1 MRRVIVLAVGLSA
14 AACAC
19 LASADRQARVDAQ
32 GVLRWCDGADEVAL
46 LGVNYYTP
54 FTIDF
59 AELSRLGL
67 DHRQVIRDDVAHFR
81 RLGLD
86 CIRVHCFDREFS
98 DAAGNL
104 VDNFHVELL
113 DALLDECRRSGIYA
127 VLTPIAW
134 WGAGHGTAGTDG
146 FSDRY
151 EMRQMTTDRQAWA
164 AQARF
169 LKQFAE
175 HVNRFTGRRYA
186 DDPVVLAF
194 ECINE
199 PLYPEGTPDSLVT
212 AYINALADAL
222 RASGTE
228 KPIYY
233 NSWAGRNAAA
243 GAARID
249 GVTGSNY
256 PTGLASGRALKGP
269 QLLRARGSSLRPD
282 AAIATKS
289 RMIYEFDAA
298 DVPGSHMYPS
308 MAKFFRSEGVQV
320 AAQFQ
325 YDPLPLAA
333 VNRNWMTHH
342 LNVVYTPGK
351 AISLAIAAE
360 VFRRV
365 PRGVPFGELP
375 GAAVFPPF
383 RSSGE
388 EDLSELVTTNVYLNS
403 NATATPAPDPGALTR
418 VWGCGTSPVVAC
430 GGSGA
435 YYLDRVSPGLWRLQL
450 YPDLFVVADPYSGT
464 GETKVCLLPG
474 PVGLTVRLPD
484 LGESFAVRAFD
495 GQAAGDRL
503 MRAERGAVALAP
515 GDYLLTR
522 SRWRPSAARQRL
534 AAEVAPRFV
543 APSVGVPAAP
553 LVRAEVPSQWR
564 AGCPVTLRAEA
575 ALATNVTV
583 RLASA
588 SGTVVS
594 LAMRPAGGRAFEAEV
609 PGAAFLPGVWCVS
622 FCAAGPSG
630 TAVVPD
636 ERTLDAGWAHA
647 PGPAVPLLAIPGPD
661 GAAPGL
667 EVVRRGV
674 RAAEA
679 RVVGGRAPGARAVRL
694 RVEGAGEEAVS
705 GFTLP
710 FVTPDRRVD
719 APCGG
724 LRVVARA
731 GDEGAKVELGFRMR
745 NGQGL
750 GCNLN
755 LGAGW
760 NEVLVPNSEL
770 VPLWGLPSRDAFNW
784 RDVTQVSALTGAWLM
799 KGGGSDRCTFD
810 LEAAEWVRLERAF
823 ELRAVGGTQPWSLF
837 DADAWLRVPL
847 WSVPL
852 KRWRVSDAGGRPAV
866 HFGVA
871 GFDGERDCVSV
882 RMACDGE
889 PFAKL
894 WQADGERAVVH
905 VRARAAHPDTTAF
918 ELAFIEKDG
927 VPWGTVVPLTPEWR
941 TVRIPVRELKLFT
954 QWGKEHAAHAGPHLR
969 LSHLSAVN
977 VCFGKWLFREKAGEP
992 HAFEIAEIGIS
1003 AE

>member
-1 MRRVIVLAVGLSA
+1 
-14 AACAC
+14 
-19 LASADRQARVDAQ
+19 
-32 GVLRWCDGADEVAL
+32 
-46 LGVNYYTP
+46 
-54 FTIDF
+54 
-59 AELSRLGL
+59 
-67 DHRQVIRDDVAHFR
+67 
-81 RLGLD
+81 
-86 CIRVHCFDREFS
+86 
-98 DAAGNL
+98 
-104 VDNFHVELL
+104 
-113 DALLDECRRSGIYA
+113 

-134 WGAGHGTAGTDG
+134 WGAGHGTAKTAG

-269 QLLRARGSSLRPD
+269 RLLRARGSSLRPD

-308 MAKFFRSEGVQV
+308 IAKFFRSEGVQV

-484 LGESFAVRAFD
+484 LGESFAVQAFD

-522 SRWRPSAARQRL
+522 SRWRPSTARQRL
-534 AAEVAPRFV
+534 AAEVAPRFCG
-543 APSVGVPAAP
+543 A
-553 LVRAEVPSQWR
+553 VRRR
-564 AGCPVTLRAEA
+564 AGRASRAGRGSEPVAGGLSCDAPRRGGFGHERDRP
-575 ALATNVTV
+575 V
-583 RLASA
+583 ASA

-594 LAMRPAGGRAFEAEV
+594 LAMRPAGAARSRQRCPARRFFLACGAFPFVRRAPPGR
-609 PGAAFLPGVWCVS
+609 PLCRM
-622 FCAAGPSG
+622 SG
-630 TAVVPD
+630 RWT
-636 ERTLDAGWAHA
+636 
-647 PGPAVPLLAIPGPD
+647 PD
-661 GAAPGL
+661 GRMRLGRLCRFGDTRPGRCGAWAGGGAP
-667 EVVRRGV
+667 RRAGCGGP
-674 RAAEA
+674 R
-679 RVVGGRAPGARAVRL
+679 VGGRAPGARAVRL

-710 FVTPDRRVD
+710 FVTPDRGWMR
-719 APCGG
+719 
-724 LRVVARA
+724 RA
-731 GDEGAKVELGFRMR
+731 GA
-745 NGQGL
+745 
-750 GCNLN
+750 C
-755 LGAGW
+755 A
-760 NEVLVPNSEL
+760 S
-770 VPLWGLPSRDAFNW
+770 LPA
-784 RDVTQVSALTGAWLM
+784 
-799 KGGGSDRCTFD
+799 
-810 LEAAEWVRLERAF
+810 
-823 ELRAVGGTQPWSLF
+823 
-837 DADAWLRVPL
+837 
-847 WSVPL
+847 
-852 KRWRVSDAGGRPAV
+852 
-866 HFGVA
+866 
-871 GFDGERDCVSV
+871 
-882 RMACDGE
+882 
-889 PFAKL
+889 
-894 WQADGERAVVH
+894 QAT
-905 VRARAAHPDTTAF
+905 RARRSNLASACATGRGSAAT
-918 ELAFIEKDG
+918 
-927 VPWGTVVPLTPEWR
+927 
-941 TVRIPVRELKLFT
+941 
-954 QWGKEHAAHAGPHLR
+954 
-969 LSHLSAVN
+969 
-977 VCFGKWLFREKAGEP
+977 
-992 HAFEIAEIGIS
+992 
-1003 AE
+1003 